1 MPARRKS
8 RPTARPA
15 RHEGARTTRLIV
27 GVILVLGTLF
37 LAAYT
42 AATS

>member
-1 MPARRKS
+1 MPSRRKP
-8 RPTARPA
+8 RPAARPV

-27 GVILVLGTLF
+27 GLVLVLGTLF

-42 AATS
+42 AAS